1 MSALATSRGIG
12 VSPDVPLPHEGGYR
26 TPHNDFSAVIT
37 WESHPDLMALEVL
50 KGYEDLLP
58 QKLPETYIVE
68 TQTRKYFYFKR

>member
-1 MSALATSRGIG
+1 M
-12 VSPDVPLPHEGGYR
+12 
-26 TPHNDFSAVIT
+26 
-37 WESHPDLMALEVL
+37 MALEVL